1 VNPLNSVRP
10 AEELFAHARWLRGL
24 ALAMAGA
31 ADVADDAVQ
40 ETWEAVL
47 RNAPDPDRPPKPW
60 LAQILK
66 NFVRKRHRSQRRRA
80 ENEQRAS
87 LEIEYVAEGSDAVAE
102 RAESHRLLADFVS
115 QLDETHKTVIL
126 LRYYDEKT
134 STEIASQLGKPEGT
148 IRRQL
153 KEAREILA
161 TKMDG
166 SHAGNRRRWLGA
178 FAPAG
183 ALPTWQAH
191 GSQAIGTS
199 MVSLKTIVGVAG
211 LASIAAAV
219 FFISRSSETVPSVS
233 SQNSPRLNGVPSYG
247 QMSSTDGGDLTVTAF
262 DHDGKALPGTTLV
275 VNCIKACTPENT
287 ASRRERTGPD
297 GSAKLTALPIATYK
311 ILAFHPVAGNARL
324 EIGTMPGSTNARLQ
338 LVQAIGAFT
347 LSGMVTDEGGGAV
360 SGSLIT
366 MGSRGAGQSALTVS
380 DDKGHFQIATDPGEY
395 TVSAAADGYA
405 AQSLSLSITSD
416 VQHDFKLTPAA
427 RIVGRIVRD
436 TDRTPVEGA
445 TVAIGRE
452 HYSLYW
458 VTDADGRFTA
468 TELPSDSYQVSA
480 RHGFGAGIGPPM
492 RAVAPGET
500 CDVGDIVLHSTP
512 TIRGT
517 VVDSGGK
524 PIVDAD
530 LCIRK
535 LPHDDN
541 VMLVDGPKTT
551 QTNAN
556 GQFEIAAM
564 PPARYVVRAGKDGYS
579 WAMHVVS
586 LAAEDVELTFKLETE
601 VRVTGQVLDHDDR
614 PMANARVELQTKTDR
629 GMDAPFTGMS
639 YRNTDSNGRFDAD
652 QLGPGWLSVYAEFP
666 GKGGIEVER
675 SPIARG
681 EKRDIVVRF
690 PKGATV
696 SGTVKWDDGE
706 PVAKAFVQWHGRRAA
721 VSTLS
726 DAQGRFTIGP
736 VMPGGCL
743 LQATK
748 ADTGSFSV
756 FTLERPDNKRLE
768 LKDDSH
774 TRQIELTLARENKSI
789 SGTVLDP
796 DGAPISGVSV
806 SAHVGGLA
814 MMGFR
819 PAEHAATDSDG
830 NFQISGL
837 KTGDYAIAADAPG
850 FPRAKAPNVRAPA
863 KNVILRLQTP
873 AVIDG
878 QVVDSNGT
886 PVAKFEVG
894 SQPTVE
900 SVLENMIFGRTH
912 RFAPIVHHEG
922 LFRIENLAPGNY
934 DVMVRLA
941 GGRIAIQNSVA
952 VSAGE
957 TRRVRL
963 VMQTSAT
970 ITGRLIDS
978 STGKPIKGI
987 GFGVSGREGLVHA
1000 HSDEEGRFTLKD
1012 IFPGRPTFVDV
1023 RAYEDFLGEHLALTV
1038 PESES
1043 RLDIENLEL
1052 LSIDP
1057 KKNYGPTSDVGITI
1071 EPGSIGG
1078 MIASVADPAR
1088 AAGIV
1093 AGDRVIR
1100 IDTRRTDR
1108 FGVRSIEYLMWGQ
1121 PGTDVSVEIRSRS
1134 GDVRRHTF
1142 TRIPPDRIR

>member
-1 VNPLNSVRP
+1 MNSVRQG
-10 AEELFAHARWLRGL
+10 EELMAHARWLRGL
-24 ALAMAGA
+24 ALAVAGA
-31 ADVADDAVQ
+31 ADVAEDAVQ

-47 RNAPDPDRPPKPW
+47 RNAPDPSRPPKPW
-60 LAQILK
+60 LAQVLK
-66 NFVRKRHRSQRRRA
+66 NFVRKRHRSQSRRS
-80 ENEQRAS
+80 EHEQRAS
-87 LEIEYVAEGSDAVAE
+87 LEAEHVVDGADTFAE
-102 RAESHRLLADFVS
+102 RAETHRLLADYVS

-134 STEIASQLGKPEGT
+134 STEIASKLGKPEGT

-183 ALPTWQAH
+183 TLPTLQNTF
-191 GSQAIGTS
+191 GIKS
-199 MVSLKTIVGVAG
+199 MLGVAG
-211 LASIAAAV
+211 MVAIAGAV
-219 FFISRSSETVPSVS
+219 FLLSRPSETESPGS
-233 SQNSPRLNGVPSYG
+233 SQNASPLSGVPSYA
-247 QMSSTDGGDLTVTAF
+247 QMSNLDVGELTITTVDL
-262 DHDGKALPGTTLV
+262 HGKTLPGTTLV
-275 VNCIKACTPENT
+275 INCTKGCTPENT
-287 ASRRERTGPD
+287 SSRRERTGPD
-297 GSAKLTALPIATYK
+297 GSVKLTAIPLATYK
-311 ILAFHPVAGNARL
+311 ILAFHSVAGNARL
-324 EIGTMPGSTNARLQ
+324 EIGMTPGSTGAHLQ
-338 LVQAIGAFT
+338 LVPVTGAFT

-360 SGSLIT
+360 SGSFIT
-366 MGSRGAGQSALTVS
+366 MGSRGGGQSALTVS
-380 DDKGHFQIATDPGEY
+380 DDKGHFQIAADPGEH

-405 AQSLSLSITSD
+405 AQEIGLSITSD

-436 TDRTPVEGA
+436 TGTPVQGA
-445 TVAIGRE
+445 TVSVGRE
-452 HYSLYW
+452 HYSIYRA
-458 VTDADGRFTA
+458 TDADGRFDA
-468 TELPSDSYQVSA
+468 TELPADSYQVSA
-480 RHGFGAGIGPPM
+480 RHGFGAGIGPSM
-492 RAVAPGET
+492 RAIAPGET
-500 CDVGDIVLHSTP
+500 WDIGDIVLHTTP

-517 VVDSGGK
+517 VVDGVGK
-524 PIVDAD
+524 PIAGAD
-530 LCIRK
+530 LGIRK

-551 QTNAN
+551 QTDAN

-564 PPARYVVRAGKDGYS
+564 PPDRYVVRAGRDGYS
-579 WAMHVVS
+579 WAMHVVT
-586 LAAEDVELTFKLETE
+586 LAAEDVELAFKLENE
-601 VRVTGQVLDHDDR
+601 VRLTGQVLDHEDR
-614 PMANARVELQTKTDR
+614 PMAKARVELQTQTER
-629 GMDAPFTGMS
+629 GMDASFTGMS
-639 YRNTDSNGRFDAD
+639 FRITDSNGRFDAD
-652 QLGPGWLSVYAEFP
+652 QLGPGWLSVYAEFE
-666 GKGGIEVER
+666 GKGGVEVER

-681 EKRDIVVRF
+681 EKRDLVIHF

-706 PVAKAFVQWHGRRAA
+706 PVAKAFVQWHGKRAA
-721 VSTLS
+721 VSTVS
-726 DAQGRFTIGP
+726 DARGHFTIGP
-736 VMPGGCL
+736 VVPGHCIL
-743 LQATK
+743 KATK
-748 ADTGSFSV
+748 ADTGIFSV
-756 FTLERPDNKRLE
+756 FTLETPDNKTFE
-768 LKDDSH
+768 LKDGSH

-796 DGAPISGVSV
+796 DGAPIPGVSV
-806 SAHVGGLA
+806 STHAGGLI
-814 MMGFR
+814 MMGIG
-819 PAEHAATDSDG
+819 PAEHAATDSNG

-837 KTGDYAIAADAPG
+837 KAGDYAIAADAPG
-850 FPRAKAPNVRAPA
+850 FPRATASNVRAPA
-863 KNVILRLQTP
+863 RSVILRLQTP

-886 PVAKFEVG
+886 PVAEFELG

-900 SVLENMIFGRTH
+900 SVAENMVFGRTH
-912 RFAPIVHHEG
+912 RFQPVVHQEG

-957 TRRVRL
+957 NRRVRL
-963 VMQTSAT
+963 VMQSSAT

-1012 IFPGRPTFVDV
+1012 VFPGRPAFVEV
-1023 RAYEDFLGEHLALTV
+1023 RAYEDFLGEMLALTV

-1043 RLDIENLEL
+1043 RLDIENFEL
-1052 LSIDP
+1052 LPTDP
-1057 KKNYGPTSDVGITI
+1057 KRINLPSSGVGITI

-1078 MIASVADPAR
+1078 LIASVAEPAR
-1088 AAGIV
+1088 AAGIA

-1100 IDTRRTDR
+1100 IDARRTDR
-1108 FGVRSIEYLMWGQ
+1108 FGARTIEYLMRGQ
-1121 PGTDVSVEIRSRS
+1121 AGTEVSVDTRSRS
-1134 GDVRRHTF
+1134 GEVHQYTI
-1142 TRIPPDRIR
+1142 TRIPSDRVR